1 MRLSWSLHK
10 DRARFFPVRGLP
22 LSNENCKGVHVMIII
37 VVNERRDAQKRIF
50 GKLERW

>member
-22 LSNENCKGVHVMIII
+22 LSTESFKGIHVMIII
-37 VVNERRDAQKRIF
+37 VVNKRSDAQKRIL
-50 GKLERW
+50 GKLKRW